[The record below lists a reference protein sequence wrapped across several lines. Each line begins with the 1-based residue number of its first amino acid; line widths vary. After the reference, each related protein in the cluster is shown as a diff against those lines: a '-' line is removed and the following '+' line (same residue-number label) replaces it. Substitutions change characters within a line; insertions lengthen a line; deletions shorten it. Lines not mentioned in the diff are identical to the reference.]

1 MIQLIVDN
9 VVVPIKYIKF
19 SDGGTNIKLEVP
31 EYLVKYPPSAYYSI
45 SVDPTT
51 PVDNYLWEILSV
63 RDAVFRTFN
72 CWFQRSY
79 LILPYLPH
87 GRADRVFEVGNGHP
101 LDLFL
106 DNVKDLFSVISVT
119 DPHSDY
125 YEGFTYATE
134 FEVKHQHQCFIEV
147 AGRDIQSGDVLV
159 SPDKGA
165 LSKIFKLQQALD
177 YRMIATKVVEAGK
190 KRDVETGRVV
200 DTTLPQ
206 DFDYKGK
213 TFYIVD
219 DLADGGGTFIP
230 LAQRLKLLGAKQVNL
245 YVTHGIFAKGLDIF
259 KGVVDNIYC
268 YQTIGTYV
276 NKIDIDNF
284 NKGVI

>member
-1 MIQLIVDN
+1 MTIQLIVDN
-9 VVVPIKYIKF
+9 IQVPIKVIKF

-31 EYLVKYPPSAYYSI
+31 EYLVKHPPSAYYSI

-63 RDAVFRTFN
+63 KDAVHRTFDRG
-72 CWFQRSY
+72 FQRTY

-101 LDLFL
+101 LNLFL
-106 DNVKDLFSVISVT
+106 DNVKDLFSVISIT
-119 DPHSDY
+119 DPHSNH

-134 FEVKHQHQCFIEV
+134 FEVKQQHRCFIETV
-147 AGRDIQSGDVLV
+147 GNNIQSGDVLV

-165 LSKIFKLQQALD
+165 LSKIYKLQKALD
-177 YRMIATKVVEAGK
+177 YRMVATKVIEATK
-190 KRDVETGRVV
+190 ERDIETGRIIR
-200 DTTLPQ
+200 TSLP
-206 DFDYKGK
+206 DIDYIGDVC
-213 TFYIVD
+213 YIVD
-219 DLADGGGTFIP
+219 DLLDKGGTFVP
-230 LAQRLKLLGAKQVNL
+230 LAKLLKEKGAKEVNL
-245 YVTHGIFAKGLDIF
+245 YITHGIFAGGLDIF